1 MKIILAPAFVV
12 MLIVPAMAEE
22 TVFIST
28 GSLTLKEALAE
39 ARERSPEILAAR
51 KFWEALASRPVGAAA
66 PENPRLD
73 IERMYA
79 SGGRNI
85 ITGAEEK
92 NFMLS
97 QEIPFPAKLHLRKRV
112 ALKAAAMAEQGYLA
126 KIRDVLAR
134 VRSIYAMLYLSHK
147 NLELFN
153 ENIELLRRFAKV
165 AESKYAAGRASQ
177 SDVLKAHVELSK
189 MLNML
194 VVVNQDKEA
203 AGFMLNALLGRAP
216 ESALGVPVDLDSKK
230 LDYSLDELERQALQ
244 SRPQLLEAAL
254 GVERAAGA
262 LSLARSEFFP
272 DFMLQY
278 RQRRDSMRGSSQDAM
293 IGFTIPLWFWKPAA
307 MAAEAKSELQM
318 FQAQL
323 QATRLMTLS
332 EVRASFVR
340 ARTSQRLIELYRN
353 GVLAQAEGA
362 LKVVEASYQAD
373 KASFLDL
380 VDGQRA
386 FLNFKL
392 EYYQYIAEYEQR
404 LAELERAVGKE
415 LL

>member
-1 MKIILAPAFVV
+1 
-12 MLIVPAMAEE
+12 
-22 TVFIST
+22 
-28 GSLTLKEALAE
+28 
-39 ARERSPEILAAR
+39 
-51 KFWEALASRPVGAAA
+51 
-66 PENPRLD
+66 
-73 IERMYA
+73 
-79 SGGRNI
+79 
-85 ITGAEEK
+85 GAEEK